1 MSKNTKYNFIRVLE
15 YNDFFIEE
23 KPIDIF
29 VTLKLFS
36 RKKLVRIASILSL
49 HYGNLTYPDSE
60 RTLFSNKSLMH
71 IDYLKKCFDSF
82 YERNNLR
89 PNDVVIIST
98 YRTGL
103 ELWRYIF
110 AIHTEEFNNT
120 IEECDFEL
128 TIFKVILA
136 INEKIFSYQKQDSY
150 KKDELFSLI
159 VI

>member
-1 MSKNTKYNFIRVLE
+1 MSKNTKVHIRRVLE

-71 IDYLKKCFDSF
+71 IDYLLKF
-82 YERNNLR
+82 R
-89 PNDVVIIST
+89 I
-98 YRTGL
+98 
-103 ELWRYIF
+103 
-110 AIHTEEFNNT
+110 
-120 IEECDFEL
+120 
-128 TIFKVILA
+128 
-136 INEKIFSYQKQDSY
+136 
-150 KKDELFSLI
+150 
-159 VI
+159 